1 VYVTKAVSRILRVVI
16 LLGYSY
22 LVSLCERNDAFECMA
37 PSNIVYLKH
46 RSTITPPY
54 KKEHLYSHKTL

>member
-1 VYVTKAVSRILRVVI
+1 MYVTKAVSRILRVVI

-37 PSNIVYLKH
+37 PSNIVYL
-46 RSTITPPY
+46 STDPR
-54 KKEHLYSHKTL
+54 